1 MDTVSGPDRH
11 PEETLT
17 EMVRQHQTA
26 LLRLCYAY
34 LHDRTMAEDA
44 VQETFLKAFQGL
56 SQFRGE
62 AETKT
67 WLSRI
72 AVNTCRDAR
81 RSAWF
86 RRVNRAVTPEMLPER
101 ASECARQDDEITAAV
116 MNLPIRLRECVL
128 LYYFQ
133 EMNTVE
139 IASALGVSQQAVS
152 GRLKRAKEKL
162 RREMERSG
170 RDG

>member
-1 MDTVSGPDRH
+1 MDAVSGPDRT

-17 EMVRQHQTA
+17 DLVQRYQTA

-44 VQETFLKAFQGL
+44 VQETFLKAYRGL
-56 SQFRGE
+56 CQFRGE
-62 AETKT
+62 AEIRT

-86 RRVNRAVTPEMLPER
+86 RRVNRAVTPDMLPEK
-101 ASECARQDDEITAAV
+101 APEGSPTDDEITAAV
-116 MNLPIRLRECVL
+116 MNLPIQLRECVL

-152 GRLKRAKEKL
+152 GRLKRAKERL
-162 RREMERSG
+162 RRELERSG